1 MAINREGFIKTANG
15 LEISKDPEARLQYSF
30 QWNQW
35 LESGDTLASVVYSHN
50 ARRNDPAPLTLHN
63 SGIVNS
69 TVTFAEFSG
78 GVADRTYVVECKI
91 TTGSGLVDSRQFRIN
106 VEKRQA

>member
-35 LESGDTLASVVYSHN
+35 LESGDTLASVAYSHN

-63 SGIVNS
+63 SGIVS
-69 TVTFAEFSG
+69 DTITFAEFSG
-78 GVADRTYVVECKI
+78 GVENRTYVVECKI

-106 VEKRQA
+106 VEKRSA

>member
-63 SGIVNS
+63 SGIVSN
-69 TVTFAEFSG
+69 TITFAEFSG

-106 VEKRQA
+106 VEKRPA

>member
-50 ARRNDPAPLTLHN
+50 ARRNDPAPLILHN
-63 SGIVNS
+63 SGIVS
-69 TVTFAEFSG
+69 DTITFAEFSG
-78 GVADRTYVVECKI
+78 GVENRTYVVECKI

-106 VEKRQA
+106 VEKRSA